1 MTQPT
6 PAHVLEV
13 NNIEVI
19 YNKVVQALR
28 GLSLAVPRGQ
38 IVALLGSNGAGKS
51 TTLKAISGLLALE
64 DGVVESGSIHFNG
77 QPTAAVAPQ
86 QLVRNGLSHVMEG
99 RRVFED
105 LTVEENLVA
114 ATYALTGR
122 KDATPDFDLV
132 YSYFPRLHERRK
144 GLAGYLS
151 GGEQQMLAIGR
162 ALMNDPKL
170 LMLDE
175 PVEGLAPVIV
185 EEIVA
190 QLKTIKAAGV
200 AILLVEQNLEVC
212 TQLADRHC
220 ILEQGRIVYTAD
232 NASFLADEE
241 VKDRYLGVGLA

>member
-1 MTQPT
+1 MILDVDNLH
-6 PAHVLEV
+6 AHYGKSHVLQGVCFTVGNGELV
-13 NNIEVI
+13 T
-19 YNKVVQALR
+19 
-28 GLSLAVPRGQ
+28 
-38 IVALLGSNGAGKS
+38 LLGRNGAGKT
-51 TTLKAISGLLALE
+51 TTLKSIA
-64 DGVVESGSIHFNG
+64 GVVAPTQGRVAFAGKPLQG
-77 QPTAAVAPQ
+77 QA
-86 QLVRNGLSHVMEG
+86 SHVIARQGVCLVPEHRG
-99 RRVFED
+99 IFKL
-105 LTVEENLVA
+105 LTVEENLM
-114 ATYALTGR
+114 LGLR
-122 KDATPDFDLV
+122 KSSPWQLDDV
-132 YSYFPRLHERRK
+132 YRIFPRLKERRRN
-144 GLAGYLS
+144 GGGQLS

-190 QLKTIKAAGV
+190 QLKTSKAAGV

>member
-1 MTQPT
+1 MILDVDNLH
-6 PAHVLEV
+6 AHYGKSHVLQGVCFTVGNGELV
-13 NNIEVI
+13 T
-19 YNKVVQALR
+19 
-28 GLSLAVPRGQ
+28 
-38 IVALLGSNGAGKS
+38 LLGRNGAGKT
-51 TTLKAISGLLALE
+51 TTLKSIA
-64 DGVVESGSIHFNG
+64 GVVAPTQGRVAFVGKPLQG
-77 QPTAAVAPQ
+77 QA
-86 QLVRNGLSHVMEG
+86 SHVIARQGVCLVPEHRG
-99 RRVFED
+99 IFKL
-105 LTVEENLVA
+105 LTVEENLM
-114 ATYALTGR
+114 LGLR
-122 KDATPDFDLV
+122 KRSPWQLDDV
-132 YSYFPRLHERRK
+132 YRIFPRLKERRRN
-144 GLAGYLS
+144 GGGQLS